1 MERANLHSLH
11 AILISGKNSTY
22 DKVTVSTPHAG
33 LAKRQA
39 TLQIAFTPE
48 GNTIRLDV
56 VFRGQGLRITAT
68 EREEWDPD
76 VDVFFQVKREKEKEN
91 YLSGFLSLFP
101 FHSSPFS
108 FQKNAWI
115 DTTAAVEWV
124 KRTLQPAMKTHDNQE
139 FLLLCDNLSAQV
151 RNAALV
157 GQRTF
162 ILV

>member
-1 MERANLHSLH
+1 M
-11 AILISGKNSTY
+11 
-22 DKVTVSTPHAG
+22 TVAVPHAAM
-33 LAKRQA
+33 AKRQC

-56 VFRGQGLRITAT
+56 VFRGQGLRITAE
-68 EREEWDPD
+68 ERAQWDPD

-91 YLSGFLSLFP
+91 YLSGFLSLLP